1 MRILVIGDS
10 CIDKFVYGR
19 CERLNPEAPTPV
31 FIPED
36 EVSNP
41 GMAANVLQNIDSVG
55 LHETELL
62 TNSVDCYKVRF
73 VEKSSNYILLR
84 VDSGEDKIS
93 RIFVDQYDFSKW
105 DVVVISDYN
114 KGFLSESDIEYI
126 AHNSKLTFMD
136 TKKPLGKWASSVNWI
151 KINLKE
157 FNNPQHDSEFVS
169 QNISK
174 IIVTMGDKGTKL
186 NNEVFKTDVVEVR
199 DVVGAGD
206 AFLAALTLKYI
217 DCRDIK
223 ESIRIA
229 NICATESV
237 RHKGVVDLSNLKNY
251 F

>member
-10 CIDKFVYGR
+10 CTDKFVYGR

-41 GMAANVLQNIDSVG
+41 GMAANVLQNIDSIG
-55 LHETELL
+55 LHEVQLI
-62 TNSVDCYKVRF
+62 TNKVDCYKVRF
-73 VEKSSNYILLR
+73 VERSSNYILLR

-93 RIFVDQYDFSKW
+93 RIFVDQHDFSEW
-105 DVVVISDYN
+105 DAVVISDYN

-126 AHNSKLTFMD
+126 SQHSKLTFMD
-136 TKKPLGKWASSVNWI
+136 TKKPLGTWASSVDWI

-157 FNNPQHDSEFVS
+157 FNNPQHDKEFIS
-169 QNISK
+169 QNLSK
-174 IIVTMGDKGTKL
+174 IIVTMGDKGTRL
-186 NNEVFKTDVVEVR
+186 GDEVFKTDIVEVR

-206 AFLAALTLKYI
+206 TFLSALVLKYL
-217 DCRDIK
+217 DCKDIK
-223 ESIRIA
+223 EAIRIA

-237 RHKGVVDLSNLKNY
+237 KHKGVVDLSNLKNY